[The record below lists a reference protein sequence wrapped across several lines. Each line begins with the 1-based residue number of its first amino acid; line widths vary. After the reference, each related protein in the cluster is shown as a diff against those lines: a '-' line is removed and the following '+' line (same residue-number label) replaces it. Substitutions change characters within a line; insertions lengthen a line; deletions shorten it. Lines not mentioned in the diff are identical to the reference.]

1 MKPFAR
7 SRTHFALRQHLLLG
21 LIVLASAFT
30 LFGSALVSRASA
42 QEAWSGYLV
51 IKASYRYSTAESL
64 ARGNTKSAFYF
75 DGAPESVV
83 SDTGP
88 GGTSRIWEQRVR
100 WSGYIR
106 ESEMHGPGC
115 QGRTN
120 YRASGS
126 GLGVAQ
132 IALFEQADVFPPPA
146 GAYILDGG
154 YDRQM
159 QGTRV
164 SVGGC
169 PFAVNVDHPQHPACT
184 GGLGS
189 GGLWQQAGEGV
200 NSLTLAGS
208 HSIVAGAV
216 SQGSE
221 LRCRSD
227 FHSGIATWI
236 VTRGSTRPQCSN
248 GRDDDA
254 DGRTDYSAGIPL
266 YRDPGCESDA
276 DSSEA

>member
-1 MKPFAR
+1 MKLFGT
-7 SRTHFALRQHLLLG
+7 SRTLFALRQYPLLG

-30 LFGSALVSRASA
+30 LLGSALASRASA

-64 ARGNTKSAFYF
+64 AKGNTKSAFYF

-115 QGRTN
+115 PGRTN

-126 GLGVAQ
+126 GLGIAQ

-164 SVGGC
+164 
-169 PFAVNVDHPQHPACT
+169 VDRRVPICRQRGPSAAPGMHRRSREWWA
-184 GGLGS
+184 LA
-189 GGLWQQAGEGV
+189 AGERRRELLDSCGQPFDRRGRRKPGRRTPLPQRLPQRH
-200 NSLTLAGS
+200 SRPGS
-208 HSIVAGAV
+208 
-216 SQGSE
+216 
-221 LRCRSD
+221 
-227 FHSGIATWI
+227 
-236 VTRGSTRPQCSN
+236 
-248 GRDDDA
+248 
-254 DGRTDYSAGIPL
+254 
-266 YRDPGCESDA
+266 
-276 DSSEA
+276 